1 MSNRPLTSLIS
12 QLFGKFAKTEFSP
25 AVQSF
30 INKTYVYL
38 MGLDMSRFD
47 EPSSYPTLNKLFTR
61 AIKSPMNISTDNT
74 EVISPADSFI
84 TDFGKII
91 DEKAYQIKGMSYSIE
106 RLLGEHYKDDIAIL
120 KDGCYANFYLS
131 PKDYHRYHIPLDMR
145 IKSATHIPGALY
157 PVNIPFLK
165 IKPNLFIENERI
177 ILECEICDGKKMF
190 MVLVGALNVGSMTLS
205 FDERVQTNIDS
216 REIKH
221 YVYDDVSMKKGDLLG
236 WFEMGSTIVI
246 LSQAD
251 TVYFAGNLHTG
262 QKIAFG
268 DIIGKV
274 SC

>member
-1 MSNRPLTSLIS
+1 MSNRPFTSLIS
-12 QLFGKFAKTEFSP
+12 QLFGKFATTEFSP
-25 AVQSF
+25 AVQSL
-30 INKTYVYL
+30 INKSYVYL

-47 EPSSYPTLNKLFTR
+47 EPSSYLSLNKLFTR
-61 AIKSPMNISTDNT
+61 ALKVPMNISADSS

-84 TDFGKII
+84 TDFGKIT

-106 RLLGEHYKDDIAIL
+106 RLLGEHYKDDIAVL

-165 IKPNLFIENERI
+165 IKQNLFIENERI

-190 MVLVGALNVGSMTLS
+190 MILVGALNVGSMTLS

-216 REIKH
+216 REINH
-221 YVYDDVSMKKGDLLG
+221 YAYDNISMKKGDLLG

-246 LSQAD
+246 FSEAE
-251 TVYFAGNLHTG
+251 TVYFAGNLQAG

-274 SC
+274 TC